1 MGALSSQLT
10 APLPAHAANLSA
22 RVGAGAVLCSGDSA
36 GERPWGMVSAPPITR
51 SHPHPAARFTCAV
64 GVHASVPHRR
74 PHGAQPRRVARTSAC
89 NQRG

>member
-36 GERPWGMVSAPPITR
+36 GERPWGMVSAPP
-51 SHPHPAARFTCAV
+51 AARFTCAV
-64 GVHASVPHRR
+64 GVHASVPRRR
-74 PHGAQPRRVARTSAC
+74 PHGAQPRRVRPGPARVTSAG
-89 NQRG
+89 NRRV